1 MENCLFM
8 YGELSVYVWR
18 IVCLCMENC
27 LLLMDFI
34 YVLHYNS
41 TYINFKEIIM
51 ANELVKYHTE
61 LNTIPLRKFTPVEMN
76 LFFSIVSRMREK
88 GNKKVTFS
96 FDQLKDLS
104 NYKATAN
111 NRFIDDLETTYDK
124 LMDLRFGSR
133 SADGLQ
139 RERFVMFN
147 EFKIDGHSD
156 EPYAEIQ
163 IHDKALPLLNGLDEW
178 VRYSLQQ
185 FTELQS
191 SYSKTMFRL
200 LKQFRTTGYA
210 YFSKEDFFELLDIPK
225 SYQKNLG
232 EVDRTILKPIKE
244 ELTPL
249 FRGLT
254 IKKKYGRGRGTP
266 VIGYQFSFKAEAKNA
281 DDFSKGSQEDL
292 RKKMFNIEHNGE
304 LSQEEK
310 WVAKDKVLG
319 LKLGPHE
326 ADFHK
331 QIEKE
336 TLSDEQK
343 SDLLEKLQHGFLS

>member
-1 MENCLFM
+1 MSN
-8 YGELSVYVWR
+8 
-18 IVCLCMENC
+18 
-27 LLLMDFI
+27 
-34 YVLHYNS
+34 
-41 TYINFKEIIM
+41 EII
-51 ANELVKYHTE
+51 KYHTE

-76 LFFSIVSRMREK
+76 LFFSIVSRMRDK
-88 GNKKVTFS
+88 GTQKIQFT

-104 NYKATAN
+104 DYKATAN
-111 NRFIDDLETTYDK
+111 VRFIDDLETTYDK
-124 LMDLRFGSR
+124 LMDLRFGRR
-133 SADGLQ
+133 SADGLE

-147 EFKIDGHSD
+147 EFQIKGKADV
-156 EPYAEIQ
+156 PYAEIQ
-163 IHDKALPLLNGLDEW
+163 IHEKALPLLNNLDEW

-225 SYQKNLG
+225 SYWNKPANI
-232 EVDRTILKPIKE
+232 DSRILKPIKE

-254 IKKKYGRGRGTP
+254 IKKKHGKGRGKP

-281 DDFSKGSQEDL
+281 DDFSKGERENL
-292 RKKMFNIEHNGE
+292 RIKMFNIEHNGE

-319 LKLGPHE
+319 LKIGTHE
-326 ADFHK
+326 ADYYSQQQK
-331 QIEKE
+331 ESDKIEEEK
-336 TLSDEQK
+336 LRK
-343 SDLLEKLQHGFLS
+343 DLLKELQNGFK

>member
-1 MENCLFM
+1 MSN
-8 YGELSVYVWR
+8 
-18 IVCLCMENC
+18 
-27 LLLMDFI
+27 
-34 YVLHYNS
+34 
-41 TYINFKEIIM
+41 EII
-51 ANELVKYHTE
+51 KYHTE

-76 LFFSIVSRMREK
+76 LFFSIVSRMRDK
-88 GNKKVTFS
+88 GTQKIQFT

-111 NRFIDDLETTYDK
+111 VRFIDDLETTYDK
-124 LMDLRFGSR
+124 LMDLRFGRR
-133 SADGLQ
+133 SADGLE

-147 EFKIDGHSD
+147 EFQIKGKADV
-156 EPYAEIQ
+156 PYAEIQ
-163 IHDKALPLLNGLDEW
+163 IHEKALPLLNNLDEW

-225 SYQKNLG
+225 SYWNKPANI
-232 EVDRTILKPIKE
+232 DSRILKPIKE

-254 IKKKYGRGRGTP
+254 IKKKHGKGRGKP
-266 VIGYQFSFKAEAKNA
+266 VIGYQFYFKAEAKNA
-281 DDFSKGSQEDL
+281 DDFSKGERENL
-292 RKKMFNIEHNGE
+292 RIKMFNIEHNGE

-319 LKLGPHE
+319 LKIGTHE
-326 ADFHK
+326 ADFYA
-331 QIEKE
+331 QQQKE
-336 TLSDEQK
+336 TDKLEEEKLRQ
-343 SDLLEKLQHGFLS
+343 DLLKELQNGFK